1 MTTEP
6 RATVN
11 VSLTVNGVKHTAEVE
26 ARLLLVH
33 FIRENLDMTGTHIGC
48 DTTNCGA
55 CTDLL
60 DGHAIKSYT
69 LLPFHAYGCNFDTVQ
84 RLAQNDHLPPLH
96 QGSLHKHGLPSGLS

>member
-33 FIRENLDMTGTHIGC
+33 FIRENLNLTGTHIGC
-48 DTTNCGA
+48 DTSNCGA
-55 CTDLL
+55 CTVLL
-60 DGHAIKSYT
+60 DGQAVKSCT
-69 LLPFHAYGCNFDTVQ
+69 LLTAQADGCQVETVEG
-84 RLAQNDHLPPLH
+84 LYQNGQIPPLQKAFFH
-96 QGSLHKHGLPSGLS
+96 